1 MAVVETVKIV
11 SKDSEQ
17 GYMIINKS
25 DFTKG
30 QALFE
35 EKKET
40 PVVKKETKKN
50 E

>member
-11 SKDSEQ
+11 SKESK
-17 GYMIINKS
+17 GGCLVINKS

-30 QALFE
+30 MILFE
-35 EKKET
+35 EKKEV
-40 PVVKKETKKN
+40 PVVKKEIKKN

>member
-11 SKDSEQ
+11 SKESKD

-25 DFTKG
+25 DFAKG
-30 QALFE
+30 MVLFE
-35 EKKET
+35 EKKEA
-40 PVVKKETKKN
+40 PVVKKEIKKN